1 MQSYELCCDMIDVV
15 IDLSSIYG
23 CVLPRFTRN
32 CLLQKTNASQLSRS
46 DGAVDSQSASV
57 IKLNNSTILYL
68 REVNKFL
75 ALVCILRED
84 NFSRQ
89 SEFLPEKVYG
99 CTGEVIFCWSE
110 FVRHPMACRCSG
122 CGAQKTPKF
131 ETAFYCMGKL
141 G

>member
-23 CVLPRFTRN
+23 YVVQISFKSFFVYVSDRRRY
-32 CLLQKTNASQLSRS
+32 RS

-89 SEFLPEKVYG
+89 SKFTTKKNILSRLNANFYSNVFQVLLTIMCYVFEKR
-99 CTGEVIFCWSE
+99 S
-110 FVRHPMACRCSG
+110 VR
-122 CGAQKTPKF
+122 
-131 ETAFYCMGKL
+131 YL
-141 G
+141 N

>member
-1 MQSYELCCDMIDVV
+1 MGMLSEFLLKNV
-15 IDLSSIYG
+15 DLLMKYF
-23 CVLPRFTRN
+23 R
-32 CLLQKTNASQLSRS
+32 RS

-89 SEFLPEKVYG
+89 S
-99 CTGEVIFCWSE
+99 
-110 FVRHPMACRCSG
+110 
-122 CGAQKTPKF
+122 KF
-131 ETAFYCMGKL
+131 TNKKKL
-141 G
+141 FSVE

>member
-1 MQSYELCCDMIDVV
+1 MVSKIYIATDCSPVDMQSYELCCDMIDVV

-23 CVLPRFTRN
+23 YVFSN
-32 CLLQKTNASQLSRS
+32 HFHHFHLLTERRRCRS

-89 SEFLPEKVYG
+89 SKFIKTKNY
-99 CTGEVIFCWSE
+99 FQSSE
-110 FVRHPMACRCSG
+110 R
-122 CGAQKTPKF
+122 
-131 ETAFYCMGKL
+131 
-141 G
+141 